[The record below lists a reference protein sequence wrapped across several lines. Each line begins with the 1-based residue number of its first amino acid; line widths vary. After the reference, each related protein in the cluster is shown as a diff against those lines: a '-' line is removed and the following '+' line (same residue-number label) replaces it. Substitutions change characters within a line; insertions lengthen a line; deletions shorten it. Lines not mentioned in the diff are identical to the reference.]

1 MLSLRGYSP
10 LSYRRIGHADI
21 GVISNLDLE
30 PDQVERY
37 LGPIED
43 IQSAVR
49 DGLAHTVTG
58 IEANGALVG
67 FYVLHPDRR
76 DNACWWL
83 GWLALGRR
91 QQGCGYG
98 RLAVAQI
105 MVSLGLIVGCRRV
118 RLLVDPSNSYAIR
131 LYARAGFHQI
141 GVHASGE
148 LILEAVLSGVAAI
161 EDIVALLRASSA
173 SKRARR
179 TGRLRLSPG
188 PHAGLVI
195 GVERGPP
202 GAQPGKRSPARRC
215 FDLGAGRKSQT
226 ARWRERSRERH
237 PELMERRF
245 ENIPLFWNSFRLR
258 SL

>member
-10 LSYRRIGHADI
+10 LSYRRIGHADV
-21 GVISNLDLE
+21 GVIFHLDLD

-49 DGLAHTVTG
+49 DGLAHTVIG
-58 IEANGALVG
+58 IEADGALVG

-83 GWLALGRR
+83 GWLALDRH

-98 RLAVAQI
+98 RLAMAQI
-105 MVSLGLIVGCRRV
+105 MVSLHLIVGCRRV
-118 RLLVDPSNSYAIR
+118 RLLVDPSNSHAIR
-131 LYARAGFHQI
+131 LYAQAGFHQI
-141 GVHASGE
+141 GVHESGE
-148 LILEAVLSGVAAI
+148 LILEAVLSDVAAI

-179 TGRLRLSPG
+179 AGRLRLSPG

-202 GAQPGKRSPARRC
+202 GA
-215 FDLGAGRKSQT
+215 
-226 ARWRERSRERH
+226 
-237 PELMERRF
+237 
-245 ENIPLFWNSFRLR
+245 
-258 SL
+258 